1 MINKI
6 SADDDCYE
14 ECKTG
19 SHGGKCLEWGVKL
32 DGVRE
37 DPLEGEDIWAE
48 II

>member
-6 SADDDCYE
+6 SADDDYYE

-37 DPLEGEDIWAE
+37 DPLEGEDI
-48 II
+48 